1 MAAKSLRLGCFGCL
15 ACCVIR
21 LSSILAAAFW
31 LTLPAQAAPDPAL
44 IPPVMREWMAAEK
57 GIGSIKVAFQQTR
70 TTPALKE
77 PVSTS
82 GRFWRMTDGRF
93 RLELGSPATTI
104 LVFDKETVRLKES
117 ADASWQTLKPDD
129 SRVRIWMKFLSG
141 REMDTESLTNNFTLK
156 VTQQEKSY
164 ITVAMIPRPLLIKK
178 YLRQLDMQIE
188 PGGRRLLGFRVVQGD
203 GSTLLLNFGPPE
215 KLVGDLAQLFRPQ

>member
-1 MAAKSLRLGCFGCL
+1 MRLPTVL
-15 ACCVIR
+15 ATA
-21 LSSILAAAFW
+21 LW
-31 LTLPAQAAPDPAL
+31 LTLSAQAAPDFAL
-44 IPPVMREWMAAEK
+44 IPLVMREWMAVQK
-57 GIGSIKVAFQQTR
+57 DIGSIKVTFQQTR

-77 PVSTS
+77 PVTAS
-82 GRFWRMTDGRF
+82 GRFWRMADGRF

-104 LVFDKETVRLKES
+104 LIFDKESVRLKES
-117 ADASWQTLKPDD
+117 AEAPWQTLKPDD
-129 SRVRIWMKFLSG
+129 SRVRVWMKFLSG
-141 REMDTESLTNNFTLK
+141 REMDPESLTNNFTLK

-215 KLVGDLAQLFRPQ
+215 KLTGDLTPLFQPQ

>member
-1 MAAKSLRLGCFGCL
+1 M
-15 ACCVIR
+15 
-21 LSSILAAAFW
+21 W
-31 LTLPAQAAPDPAL
+31 
-44 IPPVMREWMAAEK
+44 EWMAAEK
-57 GIGSIKVAFQQTR
+57 GMGSIKVSFHQTR

-77 PVSTS
+77 PATAS

-117 ADASWQTLKPDD
+117 AEAPWQTLKPDD

-141 REMDTESLTNNFTLK
+141 REMDPESLTNNFTLK

-215 KLVGDLAQLFRPQ
+215 KLSGDLTPLFQPQ

>member
-1 MAAKSLRLGCFGCL
+1 MPS
-15 ACCVIR
+15 V
-21 LSSILAAAFW
+21 LAAALL
-31 LTLPAQAAPDPAL
+31 LTLSIQSAPDPAL

-57 GIGSIKVAFQQTR
+57 GMGSIKVSFHQTR

-77 PVSTS
+77 PATAS

-117 ADASWQTLKPDD
+117 AEAPWQTLKPDD
-129 SRVRIWMKFLSG
+129 SRVRMWMKFLSG
-141 REMDTESLTNNFTLK
+141 REMDPESLTNNFTLK

-215 KLVGDLAQLFRPQ
+215 KLSGDLTPLFQPQ